1 MVSVFIKK
9 EEDVIKSI
17 KVNGHA
23 MYDIKGKDIVCA
35 SISSM
40 ITITVNAILE
50 FDKASISFEQKNE
63 FYLTNL
69 KNDDITNK
77 LLNNLVNHLKELE
90 TEYKKNIQI
99 KEE

>member
-9 EEDVIKSI
+9 EEDVIKNI
-17 KVNGHA
+17 KISGHA
-23 MYDIKGKDIVCA
+23 MFDIKGKDIVCA
-35 SISSM
+35 AISSM

-50 FDKASISFEQKNE
+50 FDESSINFEQKNE
-63 FYLTNL
+63 FNLTNL
-69 KNDDITNK
+69 KKDDITNK

-90 TEYKKNIQI
+90 KEYKKNIQI